1 MANQLSPGKLG
12 NFTAFQMGETYCFD
26 FNTSSSG
33 IKGKPHAFH
42 LVLNQEITAIEDE
55 IIALNNETELVA
67 TIDTT
72 DTYSDQ
78 CLENTGSLCLLIELS
93 DVP

>member
-1 MANQLSPGKLG
+1 MADQLNPGQLG
-12 NFTAFQMGETYCFD
+12 NFTAFQMGETYGFD

-42 LVLNQEITAIEDE
+42 LILNQEITAIEAE
-55 IIALNNETELVA
+55 IVALNNETEIVA
-67 TIDTT
+67 TLDTT
-72 DTYSDQ
+72 DIYSDQ
-78 CLENTGSLCLLIELS
+78 CLENTGSLCLLLELS